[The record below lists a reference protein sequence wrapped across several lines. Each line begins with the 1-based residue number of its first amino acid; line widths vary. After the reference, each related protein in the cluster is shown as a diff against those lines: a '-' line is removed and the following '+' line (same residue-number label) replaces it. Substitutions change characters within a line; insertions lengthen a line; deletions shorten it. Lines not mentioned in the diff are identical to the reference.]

1 MPDIP
6 AFSFCIS
13 NHTLMKIAFHGAAR
27 TVTGSK
33 HLITLDNNTQILL
46 DCGLFQGMGHVTER
60 LNDFFGF
67 DVKSVNYVI
76 LSHAHIDHCGLLPK
90 LVADG
95 FNGKIFCTAATM
107 DLGRILMMDS
117 AKIQMQD
124 AEFSNR
130 HRREGEEMEEA
141 LYTDEDVA
149 KTLSLMKI
157 VDYEEDFEIDEN
169 IRLRLTDD
177 GHILGSAAVHLTI
190 KENGKSTRITFSGDV
205 GRYGDLLLKSPQH
218 FDQADYILMESTYGD
233 SLHKD
238 LDPIENMLLEII
250 QNTCEVKKG
259 KVIIPA
265 FAVGRTQELLYALN
279 GLELKGKLPDV
290 PYYVDSPL
298 SSKATEILRNH
309 PEVYNNGVKEILK
322 VDHDIFGFKG
332 LRFIESVEESKA
344 LNEDPRPCVIISAS
358 GMADAGRVKHHIR
371 NNIGNHKNT
380 ILMVG
385 YCEPNSLGGQLIA
398 GKKVVE
404 IFKDEYDVK
413 AEIQSIKS
421 MSAHGDYDD
430 LLKFLSCQDPAKVKQ
445 LFLVHGEYEV
455 QQSFAARLKDH
466 GFKHV
471 AIPEYHQEFDL

>member
-1 MPDIP
+1 
-6 AFSFCIS
+6 
-13 NHTLMKIAFHGAAR
+13 MKIAFHGAAR

-33 HLITLDNNTQILL
+33 HLITLKNNTQILL
-46 DCGLFQGMGHVTER
+46 DCGLFQGMGYVTDK
-60 LNDFFGF
+60 LNDYFGF
-67 DVKSVNYVI
+67 DAKKVTYLI

-124 AEFSNR
+124 ADFSNR
-130 HRREGEEMEEA
+130 HLREGEEMDEA
-141 LYTDEDVA
+141 LYTDEDVT

-157 VDYEEDFEIDEN
+157 VAYEEDFKIDEN
-169 IRLRLTDD
+169 ISLKFTDA
-177 GHILGSAAVHLTI
+177 GHILGSAAVHLTVN
-190 KENGKSTRITFSGDV
+190 EEGKSSRITFSGDV
-205 GRYGDLLLKSPQH
+205 GRYGDLLLKSPQQ

-238 LDPIENMLLEII
+238 LDPIEDMLLEII
-250 QNTCEVKKG
+250 KNTCEVKKG

-298 SSKATEILRNH
+298 SSKATEILRSH
-309 PEVYNNGVKEILK
+309 PEVYNNGVKEVLK
-322 VDHDIFGFKG
+322 VDHDVFGFKG

-344 LNEDPRPCVIISAS
+344 LNQDPRPCVIISAS

-371 NNIGNHKNT
+371 NNIGNIKNT
-380 ILMVG
+380 VLMVG

-404 IFKDEYDVK
+404 IFRDEYNVK

-430 LLKFLSCQDPAKVKQ
+430 LLKFLSCQDPAQVKQ

-455 QQSFAARLKDH
+455 QQNFATRLKSH

-471 AIPEYHQEFDL
+471 AIPAYHQEFDI

>member
-1 MPDIP
+1 M
-6 AFSFCIS
+6 
-13 NHTLMKIAFHGAAR
+13 NIAFHGAAR

-33 HLITLDNNTQILL
+33 HLITLKNGTQILL
-46 DCGLFQGMGHVTER
+46 DCGLFQGMGRVTDK
-60 LNDFFGF
+60 LNDYFGF
-67 DVKSVNYVI
+67 DAKKVTYLV

-90 LVADG
+90 LVAEG
-95 FNGKIFCTAATM
+95 FEGKIFCTSATM
-107 DLGRILMMDS
+107 DLARILMMDS

-124 AEFSNR
+124 TEYANR
-130 HRREGEEMEEA
+130 HLRHGEEMEEA
-141 LYTDEDVA
+141 LYTEEDVTR
-149 KTLSLMKI
+149 TLSLMKI
-157 VDYEEDFEIDEN
+157 VEYEEDFEIEPD
-169 IRLRLTDD
+169 IHLKFTDA

-190 KENGKSTRITFSGDV
+190 TEDGKPTRITFSGDV
-205 GRYGDLLLKSPQH
+205 GRYGDLLLKSPQQ

-238 LDPIENMLLEII
+238 LDPIENLLLEII
-250 QNTCEVKKG
+250 NNTCKVKKG

-298 SSKATEILRNH
+298 SSKATEILKNH

-322 VDHDIFGFKG
+322 VDHDVFAFKG

-358 GMADAGRVKHHIR
+358 GMAEAGRVKHHIR
-371 NNIGNHKNT
+371 NNISNQKNT

-385 YCEPNSLGGQLIA
+385 YCEPNSLGGKLLA
-398 GKKVVE
+398 GQKVVE
-404 IFKDEYDVK
+404 IFRDEYEVK
-413 AEIQSIKS
+413 AEVRSIKS
-421 MSAHGDYDD
+421 MSAHGDYED
-430 LLKFLSCQDPAKVKQ
+430 LLHFLSCQDPAKVKQ

-455 QQSFAARLKDH
+455 QQHFATRLKDT

-471 AIPEYHQEFDL
+471 AIPEYHQVFELE

>member
-1 MPDIP
+1 
-6 AFSFCIS
+6 
-13 NHTLMKIAFHGAAR
+13 MKIAFHGAAR

-33 HLITLDNNTQILL
+33 HLITLKNNTQILL
-46 DCGLFQGMGHVTER
+46 DCGLFQGMGHVTDK
-60 LNDFFGF
+60 LNDYFGF
-67 DVKSVNYVI
+67 DAKKVTYLI

-124 AEFSNR
+124 ADFSNR
-130 HRREGEEMEEA
+130 HLREGEEMEEA
-141 LYTDEDVA
+141 LYTDEDVT

-157 VDYEEDFEIDEN
+157 VEYEEDFKIDEN
-169 IRLRLTDD
+169 ISLKFTDA

-190 KENGKSTRITFSGDV
+190 KEEGKTSRITFSGDV
-205 GRYGDLLLKSPQH
+205 GRYGDLLLKSPQQ

-238 LDPIENMLLEII
+238 LDPIEDMLLEII
-250 QNTCEVKKG
+250 KNTCEVKKG

-298 SSKATEILRNH
+298 SSKATEILRSH

-322 VDHDIFGFKG
+322 VDHDVFGFKG

-344 LNEDPRPCVIISAS
+344 LNQDPRPCVIISAS

-371 NNIGNHKNT
+371 NNIGNIKNT

-404 IFKDEYDVK
+404 IFKDEYNVK

-430 LLKFLSCQDPAKVKQ
+430 LLKFLSCQDPAQVKQ

-455 QQSFAARLKDH
+455 QQNFATRLKNH

-471 AIPEYHQEFDL
+471 AIPEYHQEFDLE

>member
-1 MPDIP
+1 
-6 AFSFCIS
+6 
-13 NHTLMKIAFHGAAR
+13 MKIAFHGAAR

-33 HLITLDNNTQILL
+33 HLITLKNNTQILL
-46 DCGLFQGMGHVTER
+46 DCGLFQGMGHVTDK
-60 LNDFFGF
+60 LNDYFGF
-67 DVKSVNYVI
+67 DAKKVTYLI

-124 AEFSNR
+124 ADFSNR
-130 HRREGEEMEEA
+130 HLREGEEMEEA
-141 LYTDEDVA
+141 LYTDEDVT

-157 VDYEEDFEIDEN
+157 VEYEEDFKVDDN
-169 IRLRLTDD
+169 INLKFTDA

-190 KENGKSTRITFSGDV
+190 NEGGKYTRITFSGDV
-205 GRYGDLLLKSPQH
+205 GRYGDLLLKSPQQ
-218 FDQADYILMESTYGD
+218 FDQADYILMESTYGN

-238 LDPIENMLLEII
+238 LDPIEDMLLEII
-250 QNTCEVKKG
+250 KNTCEVKKG

-290 PYYVDSPL
+290 SYYVDSPL
-298 SSKATEILRNH
+298 SSKATEILKSH

-332 LRFIESVEESKA
+332 LRFIESVEGSKA
-344 LNEDPRPCVIISAS
+344 LNQDPRPCVIISAS

-371 NNIGNHKNT
+371 NNIGNARNT

-398 GKKVVE
+398 GEKVVE
-404 IFKDEYDVK
+404 IFKDKYEVK

-430 LLKFLSCQDPAKVKQ
+430 LLKFLSCQDPALVKQ

-455 QQSFAARLKDH
+455 QQKFATRLKDH

-471 AIPEYHQEFDL
+471 AIPEYHQEFEI